1 MDDAQDS
8 FGGDIR
14 TQVIGTTLC
23 ALAHEFDSVAAVNL
37 FRQSLM
43 PYLFGE
49 KTPLLDTLQSQ
60 LLEGSTF
67 QKILNEGASRG
78 LNDLFIDTST
88 RLGLPVSGQGWRQR
102 MPGQEDE
109 DELLGEVKLVAGFL
123 KWFVEGTGIE
133 YRTRSGCVARIAAY
147 LKAVG
152 YNIGSIQTWVGFGIP
167 PSSLGSK
174 CLILVLGGFS
184 ETDPLMEGGEDS
196 QTPNQPPRLHYQ
208 HSTTGVLL
216 LTALGDAPK
225 IPPET
230 LQEDFE
236 QVLDYVENHLSIDYF
251 PQPGEALARY
261 NWRVAEPD
269 PTPSAIRLA
278 SVYFPACAELVA
290 PCFKRIA
297 NETYINLITERRFRG
312 MMSPDKKELGRF
324 RAITASVVIA
334 VVSRFAP
341 NTFKKVRHA
350 TDIDLHDED

>member
-1 MDDAQDS
+1 MQTDVDTIDVVNTFSAAQSVYGWLGGTDSLRFLLDRIRNPLGKRLRDLKLDQQLCLQQFRGIVLISHGPLVAHMDDAQDS

-23 ALAHEFDSVAAVNL
+23 ALAHEFDSVTAVNL

-88 RLGLPVSGQGWRQR
+88 RLGLPISGQGWRQR
-102 MPGQEDE
+102 KQGKEDE

-196 QTPNQPPRLHYQ
+196 QTPN
-208 HSTTGVLL
+208 
-216 LTALGDAPK
+216 
-225 IPPET
+225 
-230 LQEDFE
+230 
-236 QVLDYVENHLSIDYF
+236 
-251 PQPGEALARY
+251 
-261 NWRVAEPD
+261 
-269 PTPSAIRLA
+269 
-278 SVYFPACAELVA
+278 
-290 PCFKRIA
+290 
-297 NETYINLITERRFRG
+297 
-312 MMSPDKKELGRF
+312 
-324 RAITASVVIA
+324 
-334 VVSRFAP
+334 
-341 NTFKKVRHA
+341 
-350 TDIDLHDED
+350 